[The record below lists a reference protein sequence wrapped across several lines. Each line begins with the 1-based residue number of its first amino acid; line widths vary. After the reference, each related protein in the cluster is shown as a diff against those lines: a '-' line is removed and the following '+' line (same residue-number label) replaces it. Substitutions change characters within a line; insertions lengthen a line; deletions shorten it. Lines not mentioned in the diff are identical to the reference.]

1 MIDVRDLTIG
11 CYVYDGDRTKFPM
24 YVQTIGEDYVYLNF
38 EGNEG
43 DLWESTPDELEG
55 IPITE
60 KMLEEMGFKYSPYE
74 TIGARTY
81 TAIYKV
87 NGAREIFISVC
98 VENGSIA
105 VNDKTRISKDVSRC
119 RCHSTI
125 YQFFLHELQNFV
137 FLTTKQQLK
146 VNL

>member
-1 MIDVRDLTIG
+1 MVDVRDLTIG

-43 DLWESTPDELEG
+43 DVFERTPEDLQG

-60 KMLEEMGFKYSPYE
+60 DLLTKMGAKKVTDIGWNVIESNSAGVRIELRVLLFSESEIEVRIRREAPHWE
-74 TIGARTY
+74 DRCQHNTI
-81 TAIYKV
+81 
-87 NGAREIFISVC
+87 
-98 VENGSIA
+98 
-105 VNDKTRISKDVSRC
+105 
-119 RCHSTI
+119 H
-125 YQFFLHELQNFV
+125 FLHELQNLFWN
-137 FLTTKQQLK
+137 LTKQPLK

>member
-43 DLWESTPDELEG
+43 DLWESTPDELQG
-55 IPITE
+55 IPLTE
-60 KMLEEMGFKYSPYE
+60 ELLEKMGFKKSHAE
-74 TIGARTY
+74 GAKFHSLFF
-81 TAIYKV
+81 KV
-87 NGAREIFISVC
+87 NDQMHLHLSIRLDKKRSDISEVTQKNFPEAE
-98 VENGSIA
+98 VKLRSHIENM
-105 VNDKTRISKDVSRC
+105 R
-119 RCHSTI
+119 
-125 YQFFLHELQNFV
+125 FLHELQNFV